1 MFLYLFSANELTV
14 WGWTLACVA
23 LYSGVVFNVVLQLSC
38 WSHRKLALKTKV
50 LPPFLPGGFSHVSG
64 ALTTELFTLP
74 YIIIITT
81 IILIILIIIIKVFL
95 KREILS
101 LETILSAR
109 THTRT
114 HARTH
119 AHTHTHTHT
128 QAFWPY
134 KAKTDTAQNGQQTPW
149 RPGMDEASERNRK
162 HGRSTI
168 LGKEMFLD

>member
-119 AHTHTHTHT
+119 THTHKHSDHT
-128 QAFWPY
+128 KLKQTQL
-134 KAKTDTAQNGQQTPW
+134 KTGSK
-149 RPGMDEASERNRK
+149 RPGDLEWMK
-162 HGRSTI
+162 HQNATENMAG
-168 LGKEMFLD
+168 LQFWEKKCF